1 MSDVSEFN
9 DSETVTQCLF
19 GSHTVSFKPLSTRY
33 TTRVKRAVHNDW
45 SSTGGNLHA
54 AIFIFYRFTFSKGP
68 VFLLVYQAG
77 GYESVMVVV
86 MLQCLEKEK
95 SSP

>member
-1 MSDVSEFN
+1 MSDISEFN
-9 DSETVTQCLF
+9 DSETVTQCLS
-19 GSHTVSFKPLSTRY
+19 GSDTASFKPLCTRH
-33 TTRVKRAVHNDW
+33 TTRVKRAVHNGW

-68 VFLLVYQAG
+68 VFLLVYQAD
-77 GYESVMVVV
+77 GYESIMVVI